1 NRHNRRHILLALDYY
16 DEEINRGVAEYARRA
31 GWILNDII
39 GHDGRIPSQWHG
51 DGVIALLN
59 HPKGRLAK
67 FISRTKV
74 PVVDMVDEVPDINC
88 SRVLADNV
96 TIGRTGA
103 EHLLSIGLDH
113 LAFFQLGDANVERE
127 RMDGFRHA
135 VEIAGKHF
143 YHLDFSQVARDLAQT
158 LDPTPWLVEQIS
170 KLPRPLGVMAQ
181 YDRNAQYVIQAAELA
196 SMLVPHDVAVVGVD
210 NDTISCELGLLP
222 MTSVDRRRHDHGFE
236 AAALLDRLISGEKPP
251 QGAILIAPGPVV
263 VRHST
268 NIFAVDDPH
277 LVRAIRFI
285 SEHFR
290 EPLAVEDVVAASG
303 TQRRRLYELFEQKLG
318 RAIKSEI
325 LRCRLNEARRLLTTT
340 HSKLFAVATKSGFR
354 DEYHLSRVFKA
365 ETGLSP
371 GQFRRNSG
379 EARGRGFVKKAG
391 NPTTGASSRGKP
403 G

>member
-1 NRHNRRHILLALDYY
+1 MAQNVYSRRHILLALDYY

-59 HPKGRLAK
+59 HPRGRLAK
-67 FISRTKV
+67 FIGHTKV

-88 SRVLADNV
+88 SHVLADNV
-96 TIGRTGA
+96 TIGSTGA

-113 LAFFQLGDANVERE
+113 LAFFQLGNANVERE
-127 RMDGFRHA
+127 RMEGFRRA
-135 VEIAGKHF
+135 VETAGKHF
-143 YHLDFSQVARDLAQT
+143 HHLNFSQVSRNLAQT
-158 LDPTPWLVEQIS
+158 LDPTPWLAKQIS

-181 YDRNAQYVIQAAELA
+181 YDRNAQYIIQAAEIA

-251 QGAILIAPGPVV
+251 KGPILITPGPVV
-263 VRHST
+263 VRQST
-268 NIFAVDDPH
+268 NIFAVDDLH
-277 LVRAIRFI
+277 LLCAIRFI
-285 SEHFR
+285 AEHFR
-290 EPLAVEDVVAASG
+290 EPLSVEDVVAASG
-303 TQRRRLYELFEQKLG
+303 TTRRQLYELFEENLG

-325 LRCRLNEARRLLTTT
+325 LRFRLNEARRLLITT
-340 HSKLFAVATKSGFR
+340 HSKLFEIATKSGFR
-354 DEYHLSRVFKA
+354 DAYHLSRVFKA

-371 GQFRRNSG
+371 GELRR
-379 EARGRGFVKKAG
+379 
-391 NPTTGASSRGKP
+391 SR
-403 G
+403 